1 MTNATK
7 FGLPKKVIHCKKCLM
22 TNQKPFS
29 INETKN
35 KSGSKKS
42 GLLFN
47 EDGYCYACVYNE
59 HKNKI
64 DWDLRENKLR
74 EMLSKFR
81 KDDGSYD
88 CIISGSGGKDSQFQ
102 AHI

>member
-1 MTNATK
+1 
-7 FGLPKKVIHCKKCLM
+7 M

-64 DWDLRENKLR
+64 DWDLREKNLEKCYLNS
-74 EMLSKFR
+74 EKMMDLMIVLYQGAEVKIVNF
-81 KDDGSYD
+81 K
-88 CIISGSGGKDSQFQ
+88 
-102 AHI
+102 HIF